1 VNPGTLFTDIG
12 HFKIVRVEPCGLNGL
27 TVSRFV
33 HSRRARG
40 YHHPINAIVSDIV
53 LNQILT
59 RIRTHILII
68 PSDLDMGEGLSK
80 FPHLLDIYRSC
91 NVNSTMTDI
100 NADLHNTTKIGVLER
115 WSIGVMG
122 VEEDCE

>member
-1 VNPGTLFTDIG
+1 VNPGTLFTDVG
-12 HFKIVRVEPCGLNGL
+12 HFKKVGIESCRLNGL

-33 HSRRARG
+33 HSGGASR

-68 PSDLDMGEGLSK
+68 SGNRDMRKRLSK
-80 FPHLLDIYRSC
+80 CLYLLDIYRSR
-91 NVNSTMTDI
+91 NVDSTMTDI
-100 NADLHNTTKIGVLER
+100 NADFHGFSVIRDL
-115 WSIGVMG
+115 
-122 VEEDCE
+122 